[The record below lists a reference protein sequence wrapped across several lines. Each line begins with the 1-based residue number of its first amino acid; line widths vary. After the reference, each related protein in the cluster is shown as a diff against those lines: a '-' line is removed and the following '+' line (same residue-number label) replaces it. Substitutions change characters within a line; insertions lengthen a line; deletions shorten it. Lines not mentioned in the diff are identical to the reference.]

1 MYIEETQLP
10 GILVLTNKKY
20 GDDRGW
26 FSEVFRKNEFEEAV
40 GHPVNFV
47 QTNESYS
54 EHNIL
59 RGIHFQNPH
68 PQGKLVRV
76 VEGEVFDVAVDLR
89 KSSPTC
95 GQWFGITL
103 SSENGKLMWIP
114 EGFGHG
120 FYVTGSC
127 AHFVYE
133 CTDYY
138 HPEAEGSLIFN
149 DPKIAID
156 WPIMEG
162 VQPLTSPKDLKA
174 SYFDSLTLFC

>member
-1 MYIEETQLP
+1 MHIEETQLP

-40 GHPVNFV
+40 GHPV
-47 QTNESYS
+47 
-54 EHNIL
+54 

-95 GQWFGITL
+95 GQWFGISL
-103 SSENGKLMWIP
+103 SAENGKLLWIP

-120 FYVTGSC
+120 FYVTGNC

-138 HPEAEGSLIFN
+138 HPEAECSLKHDDGDIG
-149 DPKIAID
+149 IV
-156 WPIMEG
+156 WPIAEG
-162 VQPLTSPKDLKA
+162 TKPRTSSKDNNGVPFTQLKL
-174 SYFDSLTLFC
+174 FD